1 LTALDVQDTSSD
13 RMTAKRKTSA
23 APRGATTVSVNKDVS
38 RLLDRI
44 VAKLGKK
51 LGFRIGKADVIR
63 NLVVAEARRLNIK
76 SRATGSKP

>member
-1 LTALDVQDTSSD
+1 VTD
-13 RMTAKRKTSA
+13 RKASA
-23 APRGATTVSVNKDVS
+23 APRGSTTVSVNKDVS

>member
-1 LTALDVQDTSSD
+1 
-13 RMTAKRKTSA
+13 MTAARRQARSA
-23 APRGATTVSVNKDVS
+23 APRGSTTVSVNQDIS

-63 NLVVAEARRLNIK
+63 NLVVAEAKRLNI
-76 SRATGSKP
+76 SRAKGKV